1 MIYRNK
7 AKRSADKASAIFCT
21 TGIHKSTSV
30 FCSMFL
36 SSNYDII
43 VLSHCFNI
51 PFKFTVKGKI
61 CGYSPTRIDSLL
73 EASAALVILELSE
86 DVTNRSVNISNM
98 AINSLSHIH
107 RFF

>member
-1 MIYRNK
+1 
-7 AKRSADKASAIFCT
+7 
-21 TGIHKSTSV
+21 
-30 FCSMFL
+30 MFL
-36 SSNYDII
+36 SSNDII

-61 CGYSPTRIDSLL
+61 CGYSPYKNRQSL

-86 DVTNRSVNISNM
+86 RMLPTDPLTL
-98 AINSLSHIH
+98 AIWPSIASLIH